1 MTMNHL
7 PAVLRGGFHGEPDKF
22 PILHR
27 YPGIG
32 FGLGFAVVGDT
43 AAYGALSSTGS
54 YWWGGAA
61 GTAFWIDPVED
72 IVVVSMMQLM
82 NPWLSYRKDLEAAT
96 YQAITESRE

>member
-96 YQAITESRE
+96 YKAITESRE